1 MRRFCDKCSCAAF
14 ASVLDAASASSP
26 DIALP
31 AFSPALPKTV
41 PGFGIATHPL
51 PPPSSLSVACPCTYK
66 PAALAYTLAALTPGV
81 MVAMPAMCFIL
92 IISLILCGFMI
103 RAPAVPVYW

>member
-1 MRRFCDKCSCAAF
+1 MLLLHQCQTLHQFFLQTLHCQHCPWRCLKRVRCVS
-14 ASVLDAASASSP
+14 L
-26 DIALP
+26 
-31 AFSPALPKTV
+31 
-41 PGFGIATHPL
+41 GHTHTH
-51 PPPSSLSVACPCTYK
+51 CPCCPFDCCLPLHLH